1 MGASVGSDDSGSVN
15 VELNVVPFIDLMSCL
30 TAFLLVTAV
39 WSQYAQIKIK
49 PKGLGRVAVEEQ
61 IEAEE
66 PIVSLLLTNGE
77 IWLGIAPE
85 GERRQISNLDGRY
98 DWASLEESL
107 NEYRQIPALAS
118 SKRRNEIEIA
128 AEDDVIYQDVI
139 SAMDYSVNSE
149 FVSIGYLDP
158 SSLSVR
164 FKE

>member
-1 MGASVGSDDSGSVN
+1 MGASAGADDSGSVN

-39 WSQYAQIKIK
+39 WSQYAQIEIN
-49 PKGLGRVAVEEQ
+49 PKGLNRDGISDQLEE
-61 IEAEE
+61 EE

-77 IWLGIAPE
+77 IWLGIAPA
-85 GERRQISNLDGRY
+85 GERRQIRKLNGSY

-107 NEYRQIPALAS
+107 EEYRKIPALAAS
-118 SKRRNEIEIA
+118 PRRDEIEIA

-139 SAMDYSVNSE
+139 SAMDYSISSSFESV
-149 FVSIGYLDP
+149 GYLDP